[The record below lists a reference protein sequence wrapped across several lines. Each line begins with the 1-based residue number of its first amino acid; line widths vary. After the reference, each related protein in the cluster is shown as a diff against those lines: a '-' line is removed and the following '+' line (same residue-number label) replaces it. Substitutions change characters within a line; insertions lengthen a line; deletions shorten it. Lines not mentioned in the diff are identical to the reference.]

1 MEKEFLAVE
10 SGFKDGLDGYEG
22 FRQDQQKTSL
32 TIKGIFE
39 SLDVWREE
47 RGLQR
52 TVGNIAANIGEEIV
66 EYLRAEND
74 EQRVDALCD
83 MFVFSENAIN
93 ALGLE
98 KTRVLI
104 NICSSYKKRLHY
116 FNQEQ
121 MINSLCSEFAYL
133 ISRRDTEI
141 FTSLNVISLTA
152 RNIIIKMGYNFL
164 IAMDET
170 LKEIHSR
177 TGAMNEAT
185 GKWEKFKT
193 KEAMALWYKADYAKA
208 RIIK

>member
-83 MFVFSENAIN
+83 MFVFSVNAVHAIGATSKRGMIIQASDN
-93 ALGLE
+93 SPFHDTCLPNIVECFADIVSYETWNSYRLLCLIQYSKYQIQYLG
-98 KTRVLI
+98 
-104 NICSSYKKRLHY
+104 Y
-116 FNQEQ
+116 
-121 MINSLCSEFAYL
+121 
-133 ISRRDTEI
+133 D
-141 FTSLNVISLTA
+141 
-152 RNIIIKMGYNFL
+152 FL

-177 TGAMNEAT
+177 TGTMNEAT

-193 KEAMALWYKADYAKA
+193 PEAMALWYKADYAKA

>member
-1 MEKEFLAVE
+1 MCMEKEFLAVE

-83 MFVFSENAIN
+83 MFVFSVNAIC
-93 ALGLE
+93 AMDKFEYASLE
-98 KTRVLI
+98 INLCISNPSIVTFTYMGEIIFCFSRIAEFGYTRHVELLI
-104 NICSSYKKRLHY
+104 RIVVCAKAQL
-116 FNQEQ
+116 EQ
-121 MINSLCSEFAYL
+121 L
-133 ISRRDTEI
+133 
-141 FTSLNVISLTA
+141 
-152 RNIIIKMGYNFL
+152 GYNFL

-177 TGAMNEAT
+177 TGAMNEVT

-193 KEAMALWYKADYAKA
+193 EEAKALWYKADYSKAK
-208 RIIK
+208 R

>member
-1 MEKEFLAVE
+1 MCMEKEFLAVE
-10 SGFKDGLDGYEG
+10 SGFKGGLDEYEG
-22 FRQDQQKTSL
+22 FRQDQEKTSL

-83 MFVFSENAIN
+83 MFVFSVNGLRAMGRVSNYAIKIS
-93 ALGLE
+93 LE
-98 KTRVLI
+98 IDLI
-104 NICSSYKKRLHY
+104 LKINSFPIISHAFSKLIDSYR
-116 FNQEQ
+116 FNQRSALNNIVKYSKYQ
-121 MINSLCSEFAYL
+121 IQYL
-133 ISRRDTEI
+133 
-141 FTSLNVISLTA
+141 
-152 RNIIIKMGYNFL
+152 GYDFL

-177 TGAMNEAT
+177 KGAWNDELQ
-185 GKWEKFKT
+185 KWEKFKT
-193 KEAMALWYKADYAKA
+193 PEAMALWYKADYNKAKVMQ
-208 RIIK
+208 